1 MSSNPL
7 RTPEECAQ
15 AQLDAYNARD
25 IGAFAPIYH
34 EQVQL
39 IDLQS
44 GVAFCTS
51 RSELIERYGKQFAD
65 HPELHCELVDRIV
78 CPPFVID
85 EERVT
90 GLAADRAVHA
100 VATYEVRDGLI
111 VRAWFL
117 REEVA

>member
-1 MSSNPL
+1 VTDPTQ
-7 RTPEECAQ
+7 RTPADCAQ

-25 IGAFAPIYH
+25 IASFAAVYH
-34 EQVQL
+34 EEIQL
-39 IDLQS
+39 FDLSS
-44 GVAFCTS
+44 GNAFCTS
-51 RSELIERYGKQFAD
+51 RTQLIERYGTMFAD
-65 HPELHCELVDRIV
+65 HPELHCALIDRIV

-90 GLAADRAVHA
+90 GLAPGREVHA

-111 VRAWFL
+111 VKAWFI